1 MILVN
6 GVNGGAID
14 PLDRGIA
21 YGDGV
26 FRTFPLCAGRVAH
39 WHRHY
44 TKLANDSAKLQLACP
59 PRDLLENDLQE
70 IAKAYTEGVIRITL
84 TRGTGVRGYAI
95 PEKTLVTRIVSLSPK
110 RSFIAG
116 ADGVRARWCRLRL
129 AIQPVLAGV
138 KHLNRLENVLARSE
152 WSDAAIAEGLLLDAN
167 DHVIA
172 GTMTNLFIL
181 RRGDLLTPQ
190 LDACGVA
197 GVTRDLIIERATQA
211 RVNIA
216 VTTIT
221 PETLLN
227 ADAVFLVNSVIGMW
241 QITTLE
247 EKTWNVHP
255 FGEQM
260 RSWLTDDQ
268 H

>member
-1 MILVN
+1 MIFVN
-6 GVNGGAID
+6 GVKGGAID
-14 PLDRGIA
+14 PMDRGLS

-26 FRTFPLCAGRVAH
+26 FRTFPLCAGRVPH

-44 TKLANDSAKLQLACP
+44 TKLANDSARLQLACP
-59 PRDLLENDLQE
+59 QRSLLENDLQE
-70 IAKAYTEGVIRITL
+70 IARAFTEGVVRITL

-95 PEKTLVTRIVSLSPK
+95 PEKTLVTRIVSFTPQGS
-110 RSFIAG
+110 SIVG

-129 AIQPVLAGV
+129 ATQPALAGV

-152 WSDAAIAEGLLLDAN
+152 WSDTAIAEGLLLDVN
-167 DHVIA
+167 GHVIA

-181 RRGDLLTPQ
+181 HRGDLITPQ

-197 GVTRDLIIERATQA
+197 GVTRDLVIERATQA
-211 RVNIA
+211 RMNIT

-221 PETLLN
+221 PETLLD

-247 EKTWNVHP
+247 EKTWSVHP
-255 FGEQM
+255 LGAQI
-260 RSWLTDDQ
+260 RSWITDDHQ
-268 H
+268 

>member
-1 MILVN
+1 MIVVN

-14 PLDRGIA
+14 PLDRGIS

-26 FRTFPLCAGRVAH
+26 FRTFPLYAGRIPH

-44 TKLANDSAKLQLACP
+44 TKLASDSAKLQLACP
-59 PRDLLENDLQE
+59 PRNLLENDLQE

-84 TRGTGVRGYAI
+84 TRGAGVRGYAI
-95 PEKTLVTRIVSLSPK
+95 PEKTSVTRIVSLSPK
-110 RSFIAG
+110 RSFIEG

-129 AIQPVLAGV
+129 AVQPLLAGV

-152 WSDAAIAEGLLLDAN
+152 WSDTAIAEGLLLDVSG
-167 DHVIA
+167 HVIA

-181 RRGDLLTPQ
+181 HRGDLITPQ

-197 GVTRDLIIERATQA
+197 GVTRDLVIERATQA
-211 RVNIA
+211 RMNIT
-216 VTTIT
+216 VTTIM
-221 PETLLN
+221 PETLLD

-247 EKTWNVHP
+247 EKIWSVHP
-255 FGEQM
+255 FGEQI
-260 RSWLTDDQ
+260 RSWITDDRQ
-268 H
+268 